1 MHWFRAVLCVSVVLA
16 AHPPVSLQA
25 QAAISGGSPS
35 NAGTALKLVIP
46 SSLRVSSLGV
56 SSLGV
61 ASRKPVT
68 RVSRSGWQDAARA
81 GQPVPVVLPSDSTT
95 GLQSA

>member
-46 SSLRVSSLGV
+46 SSLRVSSLGGFFTGGVFTGRGLTKAGDPCV
-56 SSLGV
+56 SKRV
-61 ASRKPVT
+61 ARRGARGT
-68 RVSRSGWQDAARA
+68 AGAGGAA
-81 GQPVPVVLPSDSTT
+81 V
-95 GLQSA
+95 